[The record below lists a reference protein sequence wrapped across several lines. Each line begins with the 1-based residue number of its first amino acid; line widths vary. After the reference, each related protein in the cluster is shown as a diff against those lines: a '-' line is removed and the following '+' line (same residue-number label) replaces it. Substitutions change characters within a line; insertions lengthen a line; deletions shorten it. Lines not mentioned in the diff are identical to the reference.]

1 MNPAVTI
8 KLFLPHG
15 DPKKV
20 RTAEISNWSGKAVAA
35 PRTDLDHL
43 LARPEMSKPGVYM
56 LLGVDEA
63 TGGPLAYVGEAEVV
77 GDRLKQHKGKEF
89 WHSAIVFVSKDENL
103 TKSHIRHLEGRII
116 STAQK
121 IGRCTVTNAM
131 ASGAHLPESDTH
143 DMDVYFER
151 IVQLLPVLGSDMLTP
166 VAPKPAET
174 APGEIFMVARKGA
187 AAKGVRSPNGFVIFS
202 GSTAALNERPS
213 AQVHAGWILALRD
226 ELLKKGALFPE
237 NGYLKFT
244 KDVEFASPSA
254 AAGVVFGGN
263 AAGPAVWKNASG
275 MTLKEFEGDGA
286 S

>member
-1 MNPAVTI
+1 MNPAATI

-15 DPKKV
+15 DPIKL

-43 LARPEMSKPGVYM
+43 LARTEMAKPGVYM

-77 GDRLKQHKGKEF
+77 GDRLKQHRAKEF
-89 WHSAIVFVSKDENL
+89 WHSSIVFVSKDENL

-116 STAQK
+116 ATALK
-121 IGRCTVTNAM
+121 IGRCTVTNSVS
-131 ASGAHLPESDTH
+131 SGAHLPESDTH
-143 DMDVYFER
+143 DMDVFFER

-166 VAPKPAET
+166 VAPKPQET
-174 APGEIFMVARKGA
+174 APTEIFTVQRKGA
-187 AAKGVRSPNGFVIFS
+187 LAKGVRSPNGFVVFG
-202 GSTAALNERPS
+202 GSTAALKERPS
-213 AQVHAGWILALRD
+213 AQTHAGWILALRD
-226 ELLKKGALFPE
+226 ELLKKGTLVPD
-237 NGYLKFT
+237 GSYLKFT
-244 KDVEFASPSA
+244 KDAEFASPSA

-263 AAGPAVWKNASG
+263 AAGPAVWKNAAG
-275 MTLKEFEGDGA
+275 VTLKEVEGL